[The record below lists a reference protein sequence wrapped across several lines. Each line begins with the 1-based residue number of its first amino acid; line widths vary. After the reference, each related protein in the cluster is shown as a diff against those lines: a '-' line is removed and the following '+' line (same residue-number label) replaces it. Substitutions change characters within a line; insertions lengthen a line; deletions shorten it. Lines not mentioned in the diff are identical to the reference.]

1 VPQQGV
7 ISIVDDDESVRG
19 ATSKL
24 LRIDG
29 YDVHGFASAEEFLQS
44 PVLGTTRC
52 LISDVRM
59 PRVGGLELQARLST
73 LGYRIPIIFLT
84 AFPED
89 RSRERALAAGAICFL
104 SKPFDAEILTGFI
117 RRAMDLPR

>member
-1 VPQQGV
+1 MPQQGV